1 MSSKLRMRSNK
12 LKNSHPD
19 CDWSILK
26 FDEHVQA
33 TMSWFV
39 VDGSILFILTVVFLF
54 HSLA

>member
-12 LKNSHPD
+12 LKNSHRD

>member
-1 MSSKLRMRSNK
+1 MSSKLRMGSNK
-12 LKNSHPD
+12 LKNSHRD
-19 CDWSILK
+19 CDWSILE

-39 VDGSILFILTVVFLF
+39 VDGSILFILTVVFRF

>member
-12 LKNSHPD
+12 LKNFHRD
-19 CDWSILK
+19 CDWSILE
-26 FDEHVQA
+26 FDELVQA